1 MKRIELTNL
10 EQDKF
15 EEIKDK
21 EIKVLFCEE
30 GKIVRMEQGKVSLL
44 LRSAPVDRTLGSSL
58 LTAIVF
64 EDEKKVMIDEAIKFI
79 DSSSSKRVYIEY
91 E

>member
-30 GKIVRMEQGKVSLL
+30 GKVVRMEQGKVSLF

>member
-30 GKIVRMEQGKVSLL
+30 GKVVRMKQGKVSLL
-44 LRSAPVDRTLGSSL
+44 LRSAPIDRTLGSSL

>member
-30 GKIVRMEQGKVSLL
+30 GKVVRMEQGKVSLL

>member
-1 MKRIELTNL
+1 
-10 EQDKF
+10 
-15 EEIKDK
+15 
-21 EIKVLFCEE
+21 
-30 GKIVRMEQGKVSLL
+30 MEQGKVSLL